1 MNSIRVIITLE
12 ESRSSSLPTISI
24 SNELLKK
31 LSIPTDL
38 PLILRLSNQNIHIIC
53 RAHHTDDNHLIM
65 PLNTAKQLHLAQHTR
80 LHLSYN
86 PNRRELRLGPVL
98 AILVSQVSKEK
109 PPFADLNQFSEELL
123 QVAKKRHILAYVV
136 SLAELA
142 KDTPSVIGWSFDNKS
157 WKKKSLPYP
166 QVLYNRIS
174 SRKVE
179 KNKAYKDLIKQLSKK
194 AIPLFNQTFLNKW
207 EVYQKLSSEPKMLP
221 YLPKTTMFQTMQTFK
236 AMLQS
241 YPILFIKPIHGSM
254 GRGIYRISRSWNGF
268 YLQYS
273 AAQGEQRKSFTQ
285 ADKLYTFLKSRTRSK
300 KYILQEG
307 IPIVHLQERTVDFR
321 ILMQKDSSGKW
332 AVTSSVARIGPA
344 NRFVS
349 NIARGGEINKISATL
364 KKCRLADPVK
374 IKRRLLAVAKLA
386 CEIIDVHH
394 QGQFGELG
402 VDLAI
407 TRSGKIYLLELNSKP
422 SKADNTL
429 TLPSAKGRPSVHRLL
444 DYTLFLT
451 KHEQVEV

>member
-1 MNSIRVIITLE
+1 MS
-12 ESRSSSLPTISI
+12 
-24 SNELLKK
+24 
-31 LSIPTDL
+31 
-38 PLILRLSNQNIHIIC
+38 
-53 RAHHTDDNHLIM
+53 
-65 PLNTAKQLHLAQHTR
+65 
-80 LHLSYN
+80 
-86 PNRRELRLGPVL
+86 VL

-241 YPILFIKPIHGSM
+241 YPILFIKPIHGAM
-254 GRGIYRISRSWNGF
+254 GRGIFRLSRSWNGF
-268 YLQYS
+268 DLQYS
-273 AAQGEQRKSFTQ
+273 AAQGQQRKQLYPSRIE
-285 ADKLYTFLKSRTRSK
+285 LYTFLKSKTRSK

-307 IPIVHLQERTVDFR
+307 IPIIHLQERAVDFR
-321 ILMQKDSSGKW
+321 ILMQKDKTGKLGCYFF
-332 AVTSSVARIGPA
+332 RGQ
-344 NRFVS
+344 NRALL
-349 NIARGGEINKISATL
+349 IALSPISLAGEK
-364 KKCRLADPVK
+364 
-374 IKRRLLAVAKLA
+374 
-386 CEIIDVHH
+386 
-394 QGQFGELG
+394 
-402 VDLAI
+402 
-407 TRSGKIYLLELNSKP
+407 
-422 SKADNTL
+422 
-429 TLPSAKGRPSVHRLL
+429 
-444 DYTLFLT
+444 
-451 KHEQVEV
+451 